1 VPPVATH
8 RPTDAEFF
16 LRDARGEKMP
26 NASYLKDHFFK
37 EGRIL
42 EQHALWIVQTAMGIF
57 RREPNMVKVESP
69 MTVCGDIH
77 GQYYDLMKLF
87 EVGGPIGETTYLF
100 LGDYVDRG
108 DFGIECLLYLYALK
122 IWYPQKII
130 LLRGNHE
137 CRHLTEYFTF
147 KRECLH
153 KYSSTV
159 YEACI
164 ESFCTLPVSALVDG
178 KFFCVHGGI
187 SPSLVTLKDVERMDR
202 FQEPGAHGLLC
213 DLLWSDPI
221 QAFGQ
226 EQSSGVPPGSHFLP
240 NATRGCSFY
249 YTYEAVC
256 AFLERNNL
264 LTVIRGH
271 EAQDAGFTMY
281 KKTSKKHFPSVITI
295 FSAPNYLDVYRNR
308 AAILKYANKNITIR
322 QYNSS
327 PHPYWLP
334 NFMDGFTW
342 SLPFVGAKITEML
355 LAILSICSQEEL
367 DDTDSE
373 EEEGKEEEEL
383 AAVAARRQMIK
394 NKILA
399 VGRMQKVFQLLR
411 EEAESATELYAN
423 KNITIRQYNSSPHP
437 YWLPNFMDGFTWSLP
452 FVGAKITEMLL
463 AILSIC
469 SQEELDDTDSE
480 EEEGKEEEEL
490 AAVAARR
497 QMIKNKILA
506 VGRMQKV
513 FQLLREEAES
523 ATELLPDE
531 NAGPAKLGPNA
542 LNVQGN
548 RITRSIRTFDDAR
561 RSDLLNERL
570 PEFSPETT
578 RPNIFPTPSMRLATR
593 DVPPEGFSMEY
604 LIKKSLEEDALG
616 DGDVVSELA
625 ERIAR
630 GRKVTGRPAPLKR
643 HDTA

>member
-1 VPPVATH
+1 
-8 RPTDAEFF
+8 
-16 LRDARGEKMP
+16 MP
-26 NASYLKDHFFK
+26 NASYLKDHFFN

-42 EQHALWIVQTAMGIF
+42 ETHALWIIQTAMAVL
-57 RREPNMVKVESP
+57 RKEPNMVLVSSP

-87 EVGGPIGETTYLF
+87 EVGGPIGDTTYLF

-122 IWYPQKII
+122 IWYPKKVI

-153 KYSSTV
+153 KYSSEV

-164 ESFCTLPVSALVDG
+164 ESFCALPISALVDG
-178 KFFCVHGGI
+178 KFFCVHGGL
-187 SPSLVTLKDVERMDR
+187 SPSLVTLKDLDRMNR
-202 FQEPGAHGLLC
+202 FQEPGSHGLLC

-221 QAFGQ
+221 QSFGQ
-226 EQSSGVPPGSHFLP
+226 EQASGVPPGSNFLP
-240 NATRGCSFY
+240 NQTRGCSFN

-256 AFLERNNL
+256 QFLERNNL

-281 KKTSKKHFPSVITI
+281 KKTPKKHFPSVITI
-295 FSAPNYLDVYRNR
+295 FSAPNYLDVYHNR
-308 AAILKYANKNITIR
+308 AAVLKYANKNITIR
-322 QYNSS
+322 QFNSN

-367 DDTDSE
+367 ADSVSDE
-373 EEEGKEEEEL
+373 EEREDDDE
-383 AAVAARRQMIK
+383 AALARRQQIK

-399 VGRMQKVFQLLR
+399 VGKMQMVFQLLR
-411 EEAESATELYAN
+411 EEAESATEL
-423 KNITIRQYNSSPHP
+423 
-437 YWLPNFMDGFTWSLP
+437 M
-452 FVGAKITEMLL
+452 
-463 AILSIC
+463 
-469 SQEELDDTDSE
+469 
-480 EEEGKEEEEL
+480 
-490 AAVAARR
+490 
-497 QMIKNKILA
+497 
-506 VGRMQKV
+506 
-513 FQLLREEAES
+513 
-523 ATELLPDE
+523 PDE
-531 NAGPAKLGPNA
+531 AAGPARIKPDVLG
-542 LNVQGN
+542 VQGN
-548 RITRSIRTFDDAR
+548 KINGIRSFADAR

-570 PEFSPETT
+570 PQFTT
-578 RPNIFPTPSMRLATR
+578 NQRPAMFPTPSMRSAFRRGSGPT
-593 DVPPEGFSMEY
+593 DYIYSSGSASTSGPGEVPPGGFNMEY
-604 LIKKSLEEDALG
+604 LIKKTLEEEAAMRG
-616 DGDVVSELA
+616 EEDGPNESMVERLA

-630 GRKVTGRPAPLKR
+630 GRLPTGRPAALKR